1 MIKCTGEKTI
11 KCVAYYSRT
20 HREIAEIVDSK
31 YWRIFR
37 KVRKE
42 WNNLTKLS
50 CETKLSVA
58 DIIADKYNTCYAVGA
73 DIANSIAL
81 STAIG

>member
-1 MIKCTGEKTI
+1 MKCTGGKTI

-20 HREIAEIVDSK
+20 RRETAEIVDSK

-37 KVRKE
+37 KVCKE

-50 CETKLSVA
+50 CETKLSAA
-58 DIIADKYNTCYAVGA
+58 DIIADKYNTRYAVGA

-81 STAIG
+81 SKGIG

>member
-1 MIKCTGEKTI
+1 MKCTGEKTI
-11 KCVAYYSRT
+11 TCVGYFSRT
-20 HREIAEIVDSK
+20 HSEVAKISNEK

-37 KVRKE
+37 KVCKE

-50 CETKLSVA
+50 CEIKLSVA

-81 STAIG
+81 SKAIG